1 MSRGLVSG
9 LLRVSREIQRQE
21 VARQRAELRAARAAE
36 RDHKAAVK
44 DVQRRFHEAQMEE
57 ARRLTD
63 LAKEQIRSLEN
74 LLIQSLDRDSRVDP
88 AVFRREPPAP
98 PLPLSEPTLEDFL
111 PPRPSFFTRLMPG
124 SSARHAKEVA
134 DAHDKY
140 VAAISEHHAKST
152 DQYSAW
158 YAEADEVQ
166 QFNNSLDELKT
177 GVERSLA
184 PSIIE
189 YFTIVI
195 ENFPLNENFSP
206 KATVGYIGDSR
217 HLVVDYFL
225 PDGKIVPDCSAYT
238 YSKTTGLIQ
247 GKQLQERKKS
257 ALYSTAIVQTA
268 LAVMSLIFRA
278 DHEKAIDCLTL
289 NGMIDTVDPATGQNL
304 RTCLYSLRVTRDA
317 FERLDLSRV
326 DPARCMRELKASV
339 SSAPNE
345 LVPVRPLLE
354 LKMTDARFIETTDV
368 ISTLDQR
375 PNLMDLTPGEFEALI
390 TNLFA
395 AMGLE
400 TRLTQ
405 ASRDGGVDCVAF
417 DQRPILGGKVV
428 IQAKRYKNTVGV
440 SAVRDLFGTVQNE
453 GASKGILVTTSGYG
467 KAAFDFA
474 TGKPLELLDGQNLL
488 YLLAQ
493 HAKIEAKI
501 VMPEE

>member
-166 QFNNSLDELKT
+166 QFNDSLDELKT

-206 KATVGYIGDSR
+206 KATVGYIGDSTAFGR
-217 HLVVDYFL
+217 RLFFARRQNRAGLFGVYIFENNGIN
-225 PDGKIVPDCSAYT
+225 PREAAARAQKI
-238 YSKTTGLIQ
+238 
-247 GKQLQERKKS
+247 
-257 ALYSTAIVQTA
+257 
-268 LAVMSLIFRA
+268 
-278 DHEKAIDCLTL
+278 
-289 NGMIDTVDPATGQNL
+289 
-304 RTCLYSLRVTRDA
+304 
-317 FERLDLSRV
+317 
-326 DPARCMRELKASV
+326 
-339 SSAPNE
+339 
-345 LVPVRPLLE
+345 RPL
-354 LKMTDARFIETTDV
+354 FYGYSPN
-368 ISTLDQR
+368 STR
-375 PNLMDLTPGEFEALI
+375 
-390 TNLFA
+390 
-395 AMGLE
+395 
-400 TRLTQ
+400 
-405 ASRDGGVDCVAF
+405 C
-417 DQRPILGGKVV
+417 
-428 IQAKRYKNTVGV
+428 Y
-440 SAVRDLFGTVQNE
+440 
-453 GASKGILVTTSGYG
+453 VTHFPCG
-467 KAAFDFA
+467 
-474 TGKPLELLDGQNLL
+474 P
-488 YLLAQ
+488 
-493 HAKIEAKI
+493 
-501 VMPEE
+501 